1 MVVTLWSC
9 HPGWPSVLSMKRF
22 LLQLSQL
29 RPPLQTSPRLKTRLP
44 DRPETG
50 NGSQPRP
57 QPILER
63 VTVVQQP
70 KCHTKYYPDPCP
82 TPQICLPSQ
91 GLPISITIPLIH
103 LPQITHSK
111 CRIPCR
117 LTYLQQTQASRN
129 IGVR

>member
-22 LLQLSQL
+22 LLQLSQ
-29 RPPLQTSPRLKTRLP
+29 RPPLQTSPRPKTSLP

-57 QPILER
+57 LAIPER
-63 VTVVQQP
+63 VTVVRQP

-91 GLPISITIPLIH
+91 GLPISITIH